1 MSAWFLDVPGIT
13 GSETLSAQRL
23 ASWPDRAMDDRLH
36 HLRVCPVVPSELYQI
51 ARHLPVTVV
60 DQAGGPMVMVDLRTE
75 VLRQPAFDSDGR
87 FQRSYRPAVTR
98 LLPFCTS
105 AQGALLRLSDEM
117 APPGPERPAELQ
129 QQVAQMLRAQ
139 AAGLGRLAEAAGLL
153 INEGLLQR
161 SAEGDLVEWRPLP
174 AEQDGAATAAN
185 LAPRPESF
193 LALRLLAVMEFSAM
207 HRREDRGRRPN
218 PDSLR
223 GLLSRNEALRRRVF
237 LTRDEMLDFSA
248 LTAGPPHN
256 HKA

>member
-1 MSAWFLDVPGIT
+1 MSHWFLNFPGVT
-13 GSETLSAQRL
+13 GSESLSTQRL

-60 DQAGGPMVMVDLRTE
+60 DQADGPMVMVDLRTE

-105 AQGALLRLSDEM
+105 AQGALLRLSDEV

-129 QQVAQMLRAQ
+129 QQVAQMLHAQ
-139 AAGLGRLAEAAGLL
+139 AAGLGRLAEAAALL
-153 INEGLLQR
+153 IGEGLLQR
-161 SAEGDLVEWRPLP
+161 FAEGDLIEWRPMP
-174 AEQDGAATAAN
+174 PEQDGATVAAN

-218 PDSLR
+218 ADSLR
-223 GLLSRNEALRRRVF
+223 GLLSRNEALRQRIF

-248 LTAGPPHN
+248 LTAGSPHN
-256 HKA
+256 HNA

>member
-1 MSAWFLDVPGIT
+1 MSLWFLDLPGVT
-13 GSETLSAQRL
+13 GSETLSAQGL

-51 ARHLPVTVV
+51 ARHLPVTVIE
-60 DQAGGPMVMVDLRTE
+60 QPGGPMVMADLRAE

-87 FQRSYRPAVTR
+87 LQRSYRPAVTR
-98 LLPFCTS
+98 LLPFCAS
-105 AQGALLRLSDEM
+105 AQGGLLRLSDDV

-139 AAGLGRLAEAAGLL
+139 ATGLGRLAEAASLL
-153 INEGLLQR
+153 IAEGLLER
-161 SAEGDLVEWRPLP
+161 PAEGDLVEWRPRP
-174 AEQDGAATAAN
+174 PEQDGATAAAN

-218 PDSLR
+218 ADSLR

-248 LTAGPPHN
+248 LTVGASHN
-256 HKA
+256 HNA

>member
-1 MSAWFLDVPGIT
+1 MSPWYLDLPGVT
-13 GSETLSAQRL
+13 GRETLSSQSL
-23 ASWPDRAMDDRLH
+23 ASWPDRAMDDRLR

-60 DQAGGPMVMVDLRTE
+60 DQADGPMVMVDLRTE

-87 FQRSYRPAVTR
+87 LQRSYRPAVTR
-98 LLPFCTS
+98 LLPFCAST
-105 AQGALLRLSDEM
+105 QGALLRLSDEA

-153 INEGLLQR
+153 ISEGLLQR
-161 SAEGDLVEWRPLP
+161 PAEGGMVEWRPMSP
-174 AEQDGAATAAN
+174 EQDGATVVAN

-193 LALRLLAVMEFSAM
+193 LALRLLAVMEFSSM
-207 HRREDRGRRPN
+207 HRRDDRERRPG

-248 LTAGPPHN
+248 LTAGSPRNHN
-256 HKA
+256 A

>member
-1 MSAWFLDVPGIT
+1 MSVWFLDIPGIT
-13 GSETLSAQRL
+13 GGETLSAQRL

-60 DQAGGPMVMVDLRTE
+60 DQADGPMVMVDLRTE
-75 VLRQPAFDSDGR
+75 MLRQPAFDSDGR
-87 FQRSYRPAVTR
+87 LQRSYRPAVTR

-105 AQGALLRLSDEM
+105 AQGALLRLSDEV

-153 INEGLLQR
+153 ISEGLLQR
-161 SAEGDLVEWRPLP
+161 SAEGDLAEWRPMSP
-174 AEQDGAATAAN
+174 EQDGATVAAN

-193 LALRLLAVMEFSAM
+193 LALRLLAVIEFSAM

-218 PDSLR
+218 ADSLR
-223 GLLSRNEALRRRVF
+223 GLLSRNEALRRRIF

-248 LTAGPPHN
+248 LTVEPPHN
-256 HKA
+256 HNA